1 MVSHVVLFK
10 FHSPVDAA
18 CDEARRRLLA
28 MRARIPMLRE
38 IEVGRDV
45 GGDPRAFDLCLIT
58 RFDTMAELDAY
69 RVHPEHQAVVAYLK
83 TVTEKSVVADYE
95 A

>member
-10 FHSPVDAA
+10 FQSPVDVA
-18 CDEARRRLLA
+18 CDEARRRLLG
-28 MRARIPMLRE
+28 MRANVPMLRK
-38 IEVGRDV
+38 IEVGRNV
-45 GGDPRAFDLCLIT
+45 GDDPRAFDLCLIT
-58 RFDTMAELDAY
+58 RFDSMADLDAY
-69 RVHPEHQAVVAYLK
+69 RVHPEHQAVVSYLK